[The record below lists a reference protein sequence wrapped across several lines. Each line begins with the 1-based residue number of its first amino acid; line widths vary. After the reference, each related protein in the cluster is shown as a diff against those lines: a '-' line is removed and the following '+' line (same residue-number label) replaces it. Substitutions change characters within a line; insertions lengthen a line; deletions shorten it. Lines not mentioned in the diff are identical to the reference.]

1 MKLQWVTTLLLTSC
15 ISLAGYCGSG
25 AAEMHS
31 PLPLQQEI
39 PPAPGTLMDACGDWT
54 LLLLLLLLPPS
65 HFRTSA
71 SAFDLSLPHKLPLP
85 SRKGLDRLR
94 ISGSAQPSGMA
105 IPALARHLKHLASG
119 GPVFLIDLRQE
130 SHGFF
135 NGNAVSWYGNRN
147 WANRNKT
154 MEAVCQDEKER
165 IQSACGTQVT
175 VYSLNK
181 EKEPANAEKIT
192 VQSASTEETLATR
205 AGLHYVRFP
214 ITDHTAP
221 SEATIRQFI
230 SFMRSLPPDAWVHF
244 HCEAGMGR
252 TTTMMILWDIYNNP
266 ELPLETIVKR
276 QHLIGGAQISLYPQE
291 ERKGSWKFNESQRRA
306 RVIRMFYDTMH
317 SQSASH
323 ADRAQ

>member
-1 MKLQWVTTLLLTSC
+1 MKLQWMTTLLLTSC

-25 AAEMHS
+25 AVEMHS
-31 PLPLQQEI
+31 PIPLQQEI
-39 PPAPGTLMDACGDWT
+39 PPATGYFNGRLWRLDASASS
-54 LLLLLLLLPPS
+54 PFPS

-105 IPALARHLKHLASG
+105 IPTLARHLKHLASG

-181 EKEPANAEKIT
+181 EK
-192 VQSASTEETLATR
+192 
-205 AGLHYVRFP
+205 
-214 ITDHTAP
+214 
-221 SEATIRQFI
+221 
-230 SFMRSLPPDAWVHF
+230 
-244 HCEAGMGR
+244 
-252 TTTMMILWDIYNNP
+252 
-266 ELPLETIVKR
+266 
-276 QHLIGGAQISLYPQE
+276 
-291 ERKGSWKFNESQRRA
+291 
-306 RVIRMFYDTMH
+306 
-317 SQSASH
+317 
-323 ADRAQ
+323 

>member
-1 MKLQWVTTLLLTSC
+1 MKLQWMTTLLLTSC

-31 PLPLQQEI
+31 PIPLQQEI
-39 PPAPGTLMDACGDWT
+39 PPAPGYFNGRLWRLDASASS
-54 LLLLLLLLPPS
+54 PFPS

-181 EKEPANAEKIT
+181 EKEPVNAEKIT
-192 VQSASTEETLATR
+192 VQSASTEETLAAR
-205 AGLHYVRFP
+205 AGLHYVHFP

-244 HCEAGMGR
+244 HCEAGKGR

-291 ERKGSWKFNESQRRA
+291 ERKGSWKFNEFQSRA